1 MILCVFD
8 LKIKPLLKERIKSKI
23 PPNFKIIIRN
33 KATVVNS
40 YSLDEKRNNMKYKI
54 LLSISAAIFSY
65 TTYAQQ
71 TTCHIDSNSTD
82 IQLTSYSELHD
93 YNGQRIANFSGISDF
108 SNSTSYTS
116 YSEANYNFT
125 SSFNV
130 GKLCFSIEYIVNNNN
145 SLPADNF
152 INIQIGAN
160 PLIVTTT
167 DSLSFYLSSLGYNT
181 SVSSSTSGG
190 WTSEFICIEN
200 GPVFTSFS
208 IGIGIETFLSDVCVT
223 GATLSKI
230 EESKD
235 QLNVFPNPS
244 TGLIYLE
251 GIQGS
256 QNVLV
261 TDLTGKTVFNGT
273 IDNNTIN
280 LSNVTSGVYILQ
292 ADKQTKKIIIE

>member
-82 IQLTSYSELHD
+82 IQLTSYSELYD

-130 GKLCFSIEYIVNNNN
+130 GKLCFAIEYIVNNNN

-167 DSLSFYLSSLGYNT
+167 DSLSFYLSSLG
-181 SVSSSTSGG
+181 
-190 WTSEFICIEN
+190 
-200 GPVFTSFS
+200 
-208 IGIGIETFLSDVCVT
+208 
-223 GATLSKI
+223 
-230 EESKD
+230 
-235 QLNVFPNPS
+235 
-244 TGLIYLE
+244 
-251 GIQGS
+251 
-256 QNVLV
+256 
-261 TDLTGKTVFNGT
+261 
-273 IDNNTIN
+273 
-280 LSNVTSGVYILQ
+280 
-292 ADKQTKKIIIE
+292 